1 MSNNSIA
8 EKSLFV
14 IKNFVFFNFILY
26 NEYIKLF
33 AFRGIYKVMNN
44 SVYKKGLAVV
54 LIIAIII
61 MTALGIKLSGKEKE
75 VIFTNYADLN
85 QNEEQN
91 NEKPNNEE
99 ISFIYVDIDGAV
111 INPGV
116 YELTEG
122 SRVIDAINLAG
133 GLSDNAF
140 TQNLNK
146 ARILVDGEK
155 IYIYQ
160 EGEIEIIESDDKVGL
175 ININTASIDSLMSL
189 PGIGEVYAKR
199 IIDYRNKKKFSSI
212 EEIKN
217 IEGIGD
223 KTFDKLKELIT
234 I

>member
-33 AFRGIYKVMNN
+33 AFRGIYRVMNN
-44 SVYKKGLAVV
+44 SVYKKGLALV

-85 QNEEQN
+85 QSEEQKQ
-91 NEKPNNEE
+91 EKPNNEE
-99 ISFIYVDIDGAV
+99 ISYIYVDIDGAV

-175 ININTASIDSLMSL
+175 ININSASIDSLMSL

-217 IEGIGD
+217 IEGIGG
-223 KTFDKLKELIT
+223 KTFEKLKELIT